1 MHALMSLQITLIAE
15 RFITNITGKW
25 PLPSMY
31 AMMFPQTTLLPE

>member
-1 MHALMSLQITLIAE
+1 MRALMSLQITFITE

-31 AMMFPQTTLLPE
+31 PVMFPQTTLLSE